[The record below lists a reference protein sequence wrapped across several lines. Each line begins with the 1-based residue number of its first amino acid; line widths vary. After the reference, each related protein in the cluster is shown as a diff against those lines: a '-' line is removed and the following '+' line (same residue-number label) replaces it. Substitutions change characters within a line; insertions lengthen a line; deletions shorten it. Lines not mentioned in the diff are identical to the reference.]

1 MSLFAVRADDVR
13 RRSSMRTA
21 FLAVSASFLACGGS
35 SHSTIDAPKTPDAA
49 IDAGSNTGS
58 GSGSSFQI
66 NGFGNGLFW
75 DSTQN
80 ALFFTEKVSG
90 SGNALAKWTDA
101 GGIEVVA
108 SLDGIGSAN
117 PGELVQL
124 ADGSFITPQ
133 FSSQNIN
140 NGIIHIVGS
149 TATLE
154 LEAAGSGS
162 GAGSNIG
169 DFRSVGLT
177 LGSDGTTIFQ
187 SAFTKSTSFA
197 GFILQTVLTGSAAEQ
212 SVFAQGGGT
221 TTVGKVIGLVA
232 NADGSFIL
240 GDQSDNTFW
249 KVSAA
254 GAFTT
259 FVAVYNHPDLLL
271 QLPTGDLLDGGGS
284 GVAGTVEAINQI
296 SLADGTVTPLT
307 FPGFTFTYVGGMAY
321 DPVGHRLFVDD
332 QTGGSNDTFDV
343 LPFTP

>member
-1 MSLFAVRADDVR
+1 
-13 RRSSMRTA
+13 MRTA
-21 FLAVSASFLACGGS
+21 FLAISASFLACGGNNNK
-35 SHSTIDAPKTPDAA
+35 TIDAPIIDSSVDA
-49 IDAGSNTGS
+49 GS
-58 GSGSSFQI
+58 GSGSNPGSNGSSFAI
-66 NGFGNGLFW
+66 DGFGNGLYW
-75 DSTQN
+75 DATAN

-108 SLDGIGSAN
+108 SLDGVGSAN

-133 FSSQNIN
+133 FSSSNTN

-149 TATLE
+149 TATLL

-162 GAGSNIG
+162 GQGSNVG
-169 DFRSVGLT
+169 DYRSVGLT
-177 LGSDGTTIFQ
+177 LGSNGTTIYQ
-187 SAFTKSTSFA
+187 SAFTKGTSFA

-221 TTVGKVIGLVA
+221 NTVGKVVGLVA

-249 KVSAA
+249 KVSAQ
-254 GAFTT
+254 GALTP
-259 FVAVYNHPDLLL
+259 FVAVYTHPDLLL
-271 QLPTGDLLDGGGS
+271 QLPNGDLLDGGGS
-284 GVAGTVEAINQI
+284 AIAGRTQAINHI
-296 SLADGTVTPLT
+296 ALADGTVTPLS

-332 QTGGSNDTFDV
+332 QTGSANDTFDV
-343 LPFTP
+343 LPYTP